1 MNNTKTN
8 PTSGQKIE
16 ELKEKLIYGDFTVLG
31 EILGITPDA
40 AKKRF
45 FRGNIQA
52 YEALE
57 KIVNSR
63 QELFEEFKNENN
75 D

>member
-8 PTSGQKIE
+8 PTSGQIIE

>member
-1 MNNTKTN
+1 MNNTKTD

-16 ELKEKLIYGDFTVLG
+16 KLKEKLIYGDFTLLG

-45 FRGNIQA
+45 FRGNAQA

-57 KIVNSR
+57 KIIQSREELKKEFNS
-63 QELFEEFKNENN
+63 
-75 D
+75 